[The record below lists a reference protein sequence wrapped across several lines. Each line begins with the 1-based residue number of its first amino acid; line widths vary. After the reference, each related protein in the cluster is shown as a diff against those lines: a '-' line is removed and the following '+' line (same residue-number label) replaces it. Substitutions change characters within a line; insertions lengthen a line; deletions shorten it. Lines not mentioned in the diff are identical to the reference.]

1 MRIKPIP
8 VREKITDNSN
18 FIHAIWYNFLDSI
31 VIRLNSG
38 DGVTTTFTTADGKT
52 VTVQDG
58 IIVGVV

>member
-1 MRIKPIP
+1 MRIKAVP
-8 VREKITDNSN
+8 VREKIVDKGG
-18 FIHAIWYNFLDSI
+18 FIPSIWHNFLDSI

-38 DGVTTTFTTADGKT
+38 DGVTTTFTTVDGKT